1 MLFRTPQLFYTIFI
15 FTLNYVTNNMFYVTG
30 GRSLDITS
38 ENFQI
43 FRLAEAYRKHGHKK
57 ATLDPLGLQQRT

>member
-1 MLFRTPQLFYTIFI
+1 
-15 FTLNYVTNNMFYVTG
+15 MFYVTG

-57 ATLDPLGLQQRT
+57 ATLDPLGLQQRM

>member
-1 MLFRTPQLFYTIFI
+1 MLFRTAQLFYTIFI

-43 FRLAEAYRKHGHKK
+43 FRLAEALYVETEIVTSILVNLSG
-57 ATLDPLGLQQRT
+57 